1 MHCDLKMCNLYLGV
15 VMVFL
20 FLVRFLA
27 VEKQHLESC
36 QDFPGPRESHDF
48 LRFLTED
55 WIEKHAELQV
65 ALALAVG
72 EQQLEP
78 WMQHRE
84 EIVRG
89 CSQVKF
95 MNLHSL
101 AEIISFWPVLRQ
113 LLPLLLSNR

>member
-1 MHCDLKMCNLYLGV
+1 MS
-15 VMVFL
+15 
-20 FLVRFLA
+20 FLV

-36 QDFPGPRESHDF
+36 QVFLEPREPRESHYF
-48 LRFLTED
+48 PCFLTED

-72 EQQLEP
+72 GQQLEP

-84 EIVRG
+84 GIVRG

-95 MNLHSL
+95 RNPHWPTLSCGDH
-101 AEIISFWPVLRQ
+101 IILVSFTPVFAVASFE
-113 LLPLLLSNR
+113 PLM